1 MTIAQLVGLSAKEL
15 EALTDEQIKEH
26 FGHLF
31 VHCRPA
37 TESLLGG
44 PKKSKVAKA
53 QVMSFK
59 KRNELYNA
67 YMEKFMKQ
75 VEQDSNKKD
84 KE

>member
-15 EALTDEQIKEH
+15 EALTDAQINEY

-31 VHCRPA
+31 VHCRPT

-44 PKKSKVAKA
+44 TKKTKVVKA
-53 QVMSFK
+53 QIMSFK

-75 VEQDSNKKD
+75 VEQDKHKQA
-84 KE
+84 